1 MSVLYAV
8 QYDGKSLSHREHL
21 LRQRSL
27 AEGLLEYALWQERG
41 VRLSSLRRERTQD
54 GKPYFPDCSI
64 HFNVSHCRGLVC
76 CALSSA
82 PVGVDGEGPRPIRED
97 LAPRICTEEELAWLA
112 CQPDRAAAFLSLWTL
127 KESVMKLIGQGL
139 KYGVKNAA
147 FSFEDGIPHFRQRDV
162 LMSQHLLPGGY
173 VISVASRQE
182 RFSPPQ
188 MVSLSELGQKT

>member
-1 MSVLYAV
+1 MLYAV

-21 LRQRSL
+21 LRQRFL
-27 AEGLLEYALWQERG
+27 AEELLEYALWQERG

-112 CQPDRAAAFLSLWTL
+112 CQPDRAAAF
-127 KESVMKLIGQGL
+127 
-139 KYGVKNAA
+139 
-147 FSFEDGIPHFRQRDV
+147 SFEDGIPHFRQRDV

-188 MVSLSELGQKT
+188 MVSLSELEQKT